1 VLRLV
6 KMSTMM
12 PARERIRGW
21 TIIPRIMI
29 DVAVPGIETVEA
41 RIGTAVTPVREIQ
54 RRPDMSDARPIII
67 RAQVGGL
74 RRKACRSKGTCRDRG
89 AEQHQFWI
97 AAANAIH
104 LSPTGSM
111 ICH

>member
-1 VLRLV
+1 
-6 KMSTMM
+6 M
-12 PARERIRGW
+12 PTRERIRGW
-21 TIIPRIMI
+21 TIVPRIMI

-54 RRPDMSDARPIII
+54 RRPDMSDARPMII

-74 RRKACRSKGTCRDRG
+74 RRKASISKGTCRDRG
-89 AEQHQFWI
+89 AEQKFWI

-104 LSPTGSM
+104 LSLTGSM